1 MIPSARTGENSPL
14 WFFARRKT
22 GQHLPVMT
30 QIIDR
35 ALSHLSVAEI
45 TAPSEGNRLKIG
57 EFSEKLPTSNASV
70 AG

>member
-1 MIPSARTGENSPL
+1 
-14 WFFARRKT
+14 
-22 GQHLPVMT
+22 MT